1 MLSKTQAINSAKE
14 KYMAQN
20 KTLEGFDSTKTN
32 LFKAREIQ
40 GISVKNERLMLKK
53 LQQVC
58 FEHLCKYKTSLKQ
71 DQEIIE
77 EDAKNNKLSF
87 NEKNCINLRIGEK
100 VILHSMIELAEKCIP
115 LLQDNMT
122 LKKVRTIV
130 GMSKD
135 YDRF

>member
-53 LQQVC
+53 L
-58 FEHLCKYKTSLKQ
+58 
-71 DQEIIE
+71 
-77 EDAKNNKLSF
+77 
-87 NEKNCINLRIGEK
+87 
-100 VILHSMIELAEKCIP
+100 
-115 LLQDNMT
+115 
-122 LKKVRTIV
+122 
-130 GMSKD
+130 
-135 YDRF
+135 